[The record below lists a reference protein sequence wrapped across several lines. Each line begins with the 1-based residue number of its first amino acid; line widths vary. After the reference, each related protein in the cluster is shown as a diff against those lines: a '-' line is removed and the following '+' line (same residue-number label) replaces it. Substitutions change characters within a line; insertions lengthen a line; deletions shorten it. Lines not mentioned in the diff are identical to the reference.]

1 MSSRAPAAT
10 LSALVAARLLDAPL
24 AGLAWLL
31 VERGVPVVVAGR
43 ESAVVDALLD
53 ALVAALPPDR
63 RPDPVVGLA
72 GNRLVGL
79 AGNRLVRVAGCLDTD
94 TPPGIL
100 RAALAA
106 TTGRSG
112 LALAITANDLAGV
125 LSVLRSQGLTDDEI
139 SFMGVVLVLGRR
151 DAGAAGD
158 RQPDGASDGGDA
170 ARLGASDGGD
180 AARLGASDGGD
191 AARLVAA
198 HYLRPVVLDAGGHP
212 RRLAPAILAT
222 WDPAAVAWDD
232 FSWGIT
238 PDLAERTRMRAGDL
252 ERERERRAALI
263 AAHAHGGSGHAD
275 HALAGHA
282 PDRPVG

>member
-1 MSSRAPAAT
+1 MSSPAPAAT

-31 VERGVPVVVAGR
+31 LERGVPVIVAGR
-43 ESAVVDALLD
+43 EPAVVDGLLD

-63 RPDPVVGLA
+63 RPGPAVGLA
-72 GNRLVGL
+72 GNQ
-79 AGNRLVRVAGCLDTD
+79 LVRVAGCLEID

-112 LALAITANDLAGV
+112 LALAITADDLGGV
-125 LSVLRSQGLTDDEI
+125 LSVLRSQGMVDDEI
-139 SFMGVVLVLGRR
+139 SFMGVVLVLGGR
-151 DAGAAGD
+151 DAGPAGGRRPD
-158 RQPDGASDGGDA
+158 DGAPDGGDT
-170 ARLGASDGGD
+170 ARLVAP
-180 AARLGASDGGD
+180 DGGD

-222 WDPAAVAWDD
+222 WDPAAAAWDH

-252 ERERERRAALI
+252 ERERERRAAM
-263 AAHAHGGSGHAD
+263 
-275 HALAGHA
+275 LAGHA
-282 PDRPVG
+282 HDRPVG

>member
-31 VERGVPVVVAGR
+31 LERGVPVIVAGR
-43 ESAVVDALLD
+43 EPAVVDGLLD
-53 ALVAALPPDR
+53 ALVAALPSDR
-63 RPDPVVGLA
+63 RPGPAVGLA
-72 GNRLVGL
+72 GNQ
-79 AGNRLVRVAGCLDTD
+79 LVRVAGCLEID

-112 LALAITANDLAGV
+112 LALAITADDLGGV
-125 LSVLRSQGLTDDEI
+125 LSVLRSQGMVDDEI
-139 SFMGVVLVLGRR
+139 SFMGVVLVLGGR
-151 DAGAAGD
+151 DAGPAGG
-158 RQPDGASDGGDA
+158 RRPDDVAPDGGDT
-170 ARLGASDGGD
+170 ARLVAP
-180 AARLGASDGGD
+180 DGGD

-222 WDPAAVAWDD
+222 WDPAAAAWDH

-252 ERERERRAALI
+252 ERERERRAAM
-263 AAHAHGGSGHAD
+263 
-275 HALAGHA
+275 LAGHA
-282 PDRPVG
+282 HDRPVG

>member
-158 RQPDGASDGGDA
+158 A
-170 ARLGASDGGD
+170 ARLD
-180 AARLGASDGGD
+180 ASDGGD

-222 WDPAAVAWDD
+222 WDPAAAAWDH

-252 ERERERRAALI
+252 ERERERRAAM
-263 AAHAHGGSGHAD
+263 
-275 HALAGHA
+275 LAGHA
-282 PDRPVG
+282 HDRPVG

>member
-1 MSSRAPAAT
+1 MSSPAPAAT

-31 VERGVPVVVAGR
+31 LERGVPVIVAGR
-43 ESAVVDALLD
+43 EPAVVDGLLD
-53 ALVAALPPDR
+53 ALVAALPSDR
-63 RPDPVVGLA
+63 RPGPAVGLA
-72 GNRLVGL
+72 GNQ
-79 AGNRLVRVAGCLDTD
+79 LVRVAGCLEID

-112 LALAITANDLAGV
+112 LALAITADDLGGV
-125 LSVLRSQGLTDDEI
+125 LSVLRSQGMVDDEI
-139 SFMGVVLVLGRR
+139 SFMGVVLVLGGR
-151 DAGAAGD
+151 DAGPAGGRRPD
-158 RQPDGASDGGDA
+158 DGAPDDGAPDGGDT
-170 ARLGASDGGD
+170 ARLVAP
-180 AARLGASDGGD
+180 DGGD

-222 WDPAAVAWDD
+222 WDPAAAAWDH

-252 ERERERRAALI
+252 ERERERRAAM
-263 AAHAHGGSGHAD
+263 
-275 HALAGHA
+275 LAGHA
-282 PDRPVG
+282 HDRPVG